1 GRTMNWRRELFRLW
15 IVDAALFVIA
25 VAFISFSDIKQQF
38 DDVWE
43 IALDIP
49 LALLILGASLG
60 AVVVIENERIAEMLE
75 QKQVAETL
83 EDTGIMQGDPNRAPV
98 CGVGSVGHDAAN
110 PLRCG
115 KSRPALHLTTGR
127 VGAPTRS
134 AACLKK
140 SPGFL
145 RRRGPSWTA

>member
-1 GRTMNWRRELFRLW
+1 MNWRRELFRLW

-83 EDTGIMQGDPNRAPV
+83 EDTGIMQG
-98 CGVGSVGHDAAN
+98 
-110 PLRCG
+110 
-115 KSRPALHLTTGR
+115 
-127 VGAPTRS
+127 
-134 AACLKK
+134 
-140 SPGFL
+140 
-145 RRRGPSWTA
+145 